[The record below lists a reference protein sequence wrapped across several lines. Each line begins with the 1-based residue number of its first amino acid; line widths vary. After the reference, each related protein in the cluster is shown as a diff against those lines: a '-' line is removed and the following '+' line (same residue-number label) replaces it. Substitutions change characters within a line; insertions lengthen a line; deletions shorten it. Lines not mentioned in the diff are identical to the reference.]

1 MMKKKCPRCNTQLI
15 KSSNYCHRCG
25 ERVTTLPEN
34 FTAGEVPTEQEL
46 PVTVP
51 VEEKTEEI
59 PLSDI
64 ETSVPSGKTNS
75 APQRGSNSYLK
86 IFLIVLIVVI
96 GISIVSLCA
105 FGGYY
110 LFRND
115 LIQGLFALLYF

>member
-1 MMKKKCPRCNTQLI
+1 M
-15 KSSNYCHRCG
+15 
-25 ERVTTLPEN
+25 
-34 FTAGEVPTEQEL
+34 
-46 PVTVP
+46 TVP

-75 APQRGSNSYLK
+75 APQPGSNSCLK